1 MGHALA
7 CQENKAFY
15 RRHLPH
21 WQPERSF
28 LFITWRLE
36 GSLPSHLRTRI
47 AEETPGQAF
56 RRIDQ
61 ALDQAATGPQW
72 LKDPLIAGTVVNAL
86 GLGENRKL
94 YRLSAFV
101 VMPNHVHALLQP
113 LVPLA
118 KVTHWVK
125 GYTAYEANRILGRK
139 GGAFWQ
145 HESYDHWVRNE
156 DEYSRIMRYI
166 EFNPVSAGLVGS
178 VQEWAWSSA
187 KTNLTS

>member
-1 MGHALA
+1 VGHALA

-21 WQPERSF
+21 WHPEDAF
-28 LFITWRLE
+28 LFVTWRLE
-36 GSLPSHLRTRI
+36 GSLPSHLRTCI

-56 RRIDQ
+56 RRIDR

-72 LKDPLIAGTVVNAL
+72 LKDPLIAGTVLNAL

-101 VMPNHVHALLQP
+101 VMPNHVHVLLQP
-113 LVPLA
+113 LVQLG
-118 KVTHWVK
+118 KVTHWIK
-125 GYTAYEANRILGRK
+125 GYTAYEANLILGRK
-139 GGAFWQ
+139 GAAFWQ
-145 HESYDHWVRNE
+145 HESYDHWLRNE
-156 DEYSRIMRYI
+156 DEYSRIGRYI

-187 KTNLTS
+187 LTS